1 MDINV
6 DLFRRLA
13 PKKKLEIIDK
23 LEPSELLKVSPAT
36 FERII
41 KEAGCGAWSEKRSRN
56 KRLRIRPS
64 LQEGNN
70 WNSTI
75 DDISIHKGKLWIGVY
90 LQYDNTGTYDE
101 ITAESFFR
109 NGETR
114 VEIQGDDRYG
124 NPRTYYATYREY
136 DKSEVVRSILK
147 EYIYTKYKD
156 KLEEITK

>member
-23 LEPSELLKVSPAT
+23 LKPSELLKVSPAT

-56 KRLRIRPS
+56 KKLRIRPS

-75 DDISIHKGKLWIGVY
+75 DTIAIHKGVLWLTVY
-90 LQYDNTGTYDE
+90 LQYDGTDTFDE
-101 ITAESFFR
+101 ITAASFFR
-109 NGETR
+109 NGDTR
-114 VEIQGDDRYG
+114 VEIDRTDRYG
-124 NPRTYYATYREY
+124 NPRTYYATYRED
-136 DKSEVVRSILK
+136 DKSEVIRSILK

-156 KLEEITK
+156 KLEETK

>member
-23 LEPSELLKVSPAT
+23 LKPSELLKVSPAT

-41 KEAGCGAWSEKRSRN
+41 KEAGCGAWSEKRSKN
-56 KRLRIRPS
+56 KRLMIRSS

-75 DDISIHKGKLWIGVY
+75 EGIAIYKGTLWLTVY
-90 LQYDNTGTYDE
+90 LQYDNTDTFDE
-101 ITAESFFR
+101 TTFTSFFKS
-109 NGETR
+109 GSTR
-114 VEIQGDDRYG
+114 VEINRTDRYG
-124 NPRTYYATYREY
+124 NPRTYYATYSED
-136 DKSEVVRSILK
+136 DKSEVIRSILK

-156 KLEEITK
+156 KLEETK

>member
-36 FERII
+36 FKRII
-41 KEAGCGAWSEKRSRN
+41 KEVGCGAWSEKRSRN
-56 KRLRIRPS
+56 KGLMIRSS

-75 DDISIHKGKLWIGVY
+75 DKIAIHKGELWLTVY
-90 LQYDNTGTYDE
+90 LQYDNTDTFDE
-101 ITAESFFR
+101 ITAASFFR
-109 NGETR
+109 KGETR
-114 VEIQGDDRYG
+114 VEFDRTDRYG
-124 NPRTYYATYREY
+124 SPRTYYATYSEY

-156 KLEEITK
+156 KLEETTE